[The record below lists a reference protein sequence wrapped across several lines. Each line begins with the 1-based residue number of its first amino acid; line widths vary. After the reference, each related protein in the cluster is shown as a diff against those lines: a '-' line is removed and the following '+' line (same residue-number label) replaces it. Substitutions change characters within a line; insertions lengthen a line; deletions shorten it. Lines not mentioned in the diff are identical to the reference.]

1 MRISEARRSQLIN
14 EFKFSASRRGGP
26 GGQNVN
32 KVNTKVE
39 LRFSLTQ
46 SNVLSEQEKR
56 IIKFK
61 LARRINS
68 EEEIVLVSS
77 VERSQWRN
85 RETVIE
91 KFFILVEAALTPI
104 KKRVKTSPT
113 KASKRRRIEGKKL
126 LSQKKQM
133 RKRPE
138 H

>member
-1 MRISEARRSQLIN
+1 MQISIEKRSQLIN
-14 EFKFSASRRGGP
+14 EFKFSASRSGGA

-39 LRFSLTQ
+39 LRFALFQ
-46 SNVLSEQEKR
+46 SNIFSDTEKR
-56 IIKFK
+56 IIKYK
-61 LARRINS
+61 LANRINS
-68 EEEIVLVSS
+68 EDEIVLVSS

-85 RETVIE
+85 REKVIE
-91 KFFILVEAALTPI
+91 KFFKLIEKALTPV
-104 KKRVKTSPT
+104 KKRIRTSPT
-113 KASKRRRIEGKKL
+113 KASKLRRIEGKKL

>member
-1 MRISEARRSQLIN
+1 MQISLERRSQLIN
-14 EFKFSASRRGGP
+14 EFKFSASRSGGP

-32 KVNTKVE
+32 KVSTKVE
-39 LRFSLTQ
+39 LRFALFQ
-46 SNVLSEQEKR
+46 SDVFSEQEKR

-61 LARRINS
+61 LARRINN
-68 EEEIVLVSS
+68 EGEIVLVSS

-85 RETVIE
+85 KEKVIE
-91 KFFILVEAALTPI
+91 KFFKLIEQALTPV
-104 KKRVKTSPT
+104 KKRIRTSPT
-113 KASKRRRIEGKKL
+113 KASKLRRIEGKKL